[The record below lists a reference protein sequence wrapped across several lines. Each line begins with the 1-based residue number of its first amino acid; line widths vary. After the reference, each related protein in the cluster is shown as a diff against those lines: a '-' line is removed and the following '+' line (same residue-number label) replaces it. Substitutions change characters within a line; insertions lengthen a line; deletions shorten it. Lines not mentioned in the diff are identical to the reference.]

1 MSFTEEKTMK
11 VLRSR
16 ELWAALSIIIAAVV
30 LMVAD
35 TLQRINFGFFVELFR
50 GAFPWGFSVLI
61 TGLC

>member
-50 GAFPWGFSVLI
+50 GAFP
-61 TGLC
+61 C